1 MDAGDLEVSRIT
13 GVPSPV
19 GAETTKSSSKDEKPQ
34 RSPALD
40 REELASMWE
49 SDNLMGIMVTSQ
61 PILYPDQ
68 VVCIS
73 VRGEQLD
80 QTH

>member
-19 GAETTKSSSKDEKPQ
+19 GAESTKGTPKDHPDEKPQ
-34 RSPALD
+34 RSQALD

-49 SDNLMGIMVTSQ
+49 SDSLMATMVF
-61 PILYPDQ
+61 PRP
-68 VVCIS
+68 
-73 VRGEQLD
+73 
-80 QTH
+80 

>member
-19 GAETTKSSSKDEKPQ
+19 GAESTKGTPKDPDEKPQ
-34 RSPALD
+34 RSQALD

-49 SDNLMGIMVTSQ
+49 SDSLMATMVI
-61 PILYPDQ
+61 PHP
-68 VVCIS
+68 
-73 VRGEQLD
+73 
-80 QTH
+80 